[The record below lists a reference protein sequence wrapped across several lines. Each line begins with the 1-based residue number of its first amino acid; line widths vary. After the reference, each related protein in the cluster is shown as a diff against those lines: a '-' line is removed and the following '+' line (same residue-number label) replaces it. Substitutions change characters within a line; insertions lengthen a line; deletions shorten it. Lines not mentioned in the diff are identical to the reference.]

1 MSFSRD
7 ERDLKLEKKVD
18 FTSNDE
24 PFAWF
29 IGDDGD
35 IESRSGVKDLEVN
48 QIQKEE

>member
-1 MSFSRD
+1 M
-7 ERDLKLEKKVD
+7 D